1 MRVHGSC
8 FLLVSSTSS
17 EGTRFMFAFPPTDEE
32 AAKMEVRIV
41 AKSDAQV
48 VIRDEYGTDVIGV
61 LAGFMSVHTVHNSKK
76 VSSGIES
83 KGMEIT
89 STSPV
94 SVQIGIQTHSHVS
107 TSDQIFIRPFNAEST
122 DFYLVSYIEGSS
134 SMPFY
139 MVVAAQSNTNVTIE
153 NQSGTVVQ
161 SVLLDEFD
169 VYTFRDNVTDFT
181 GYHVYANKPISVFTG
196 NSYVNI
202 GDARQYIAESM
213 PSVAELGTN
222 YVSFPIGSGRYDTGY
237 ILHILSTNASTRV
250 EIPELGIVR
259 FLDRGES
266 STIDYFFSAAVF
278 EVS

>member
-1 MRVHGSC
+1 
-8 FLLVSSTSS
+8 
-17 EGTRFMFAFPPTDEE
+17 
-32 AAKMEVRIV
+32 MEVRIV

-48 VIRDEYGTDVIGV
+48 VIKDDAGTDVIGV
-61 LAGFMSVHTVHNSKK
+61 LAGFMSVHTVHNVKK
-76 VSSGIES
+76 VTSGIEP

-89 STSPV
+89 SSSPV

-122 DFYLVSYIEGSS
+122 DFYIVSYIEGSS

-139 MVVAAQSNTNVTIE
+139 MVVASQAYTNVTIE
-153 NQSGTVVQ
+153 NPSGTVVQ

-181 GYHVYANKPISVFTG
+181 GYHVYANKPISVYTG
-196 NSYVNI
+196 NSDVNI

-222 YVSFPIGSGRYDTGY
+222 YVSFPIENGRPDTGY
-237 ILHILSTNASTRV
+237 IIRILSTAAGTLV

-259 FLDRGES
+259 LLNRGQFS
-266 STIDYFFSAAVF
+266 SIDYFFSSAVF
-278 EVS
+278 EVSQYKYNYWLWLLAT